1 MEKKQIQ
8 SKNKKMQIPT
18 ITLITGGC
26 RSGKS
31 RFALELAN
39 DIKGKKYFIATCPT
53 FDEEMNQ
60 RILKHK
66 KERNHFIWET
76 IEEEFNFLNLFK
88 SEYFL
93 EKSII
98 VIDCLSLWINNLLYK
113 SKIEKRKIEEV
124 TIKKSCTKLLQH
136 IRNTK
141 VKHVIFVSSEVGL
154 GLVPGSKAGR
164 IYRDLLGICN
174 QTIAHNAD
182 YVYFMSSGIPIKI
195 KGQIKQNQKVK
206 I

>member
-1 MEKKQIQ
+1 
-8 SKNKKMQIPT
+8 MQIPT

-98 VIDCLSLWINNLLYK
+98 VVDCLSLWINNLLYK
-113 SKIEKRKIEEV
+113 SKIEKEKSKKLRLKEV
-124 TIKKSCTKLLQH
+124 VQSFC
-136 IRNTK
+136 N
-141 VKHVIFVSSEVGL
+141 IFET
-154 GLVPGSKAGR
+154 PR
-164 IYRDLLGICN
+164 
-174 QTIAHNAD
+174 
-182 YVYFMSSGIPIKI
+182 
-195 KGQIKQNQKVK
+195 
-206 I
+206 